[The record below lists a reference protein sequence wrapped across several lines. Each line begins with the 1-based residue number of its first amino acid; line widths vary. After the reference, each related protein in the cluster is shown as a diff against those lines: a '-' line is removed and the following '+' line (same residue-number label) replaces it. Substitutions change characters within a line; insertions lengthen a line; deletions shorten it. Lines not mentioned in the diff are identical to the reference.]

1 MRWWISLVPLLWC
14 GRLAAQ
20 QVVDDECFPADN
32 SNEART
38 MAHFAVPLAF
48 SGGSAPF
55 RPPAGRLQIGLE
67 LTYLPN
73 IDPNTTIPTTCRTDK
88 HSPENTDLLFL
99 APRPRVA
106 LGLPAGFQVEAS
118 WIPPIR
124 LSEVKANLVGVAI
137 SRTFSLSGK
146 GGARPALLE
155 IRAHGTFGTIKAPI
169 TCDDAALQDAGSP
182 CYQGQRSNDSFKPNI
197 VGIAAALG
205 WSAGHGFFPY
215 AGAGYNHLAPRFRVN
230 FTNQFD
236 VLDRRR
242 VIVDLERG
250 VLFAGASFRPRGR
263 LELSGE
269 IYSAPVDGVTGRVML
284 RVKL

>member
-1 MRWWISLVPLLWC
+1 MKWAIVPLLWC
-14 GRLAAQ
+14 AVPLAAQ
-20 QVVDDECFPADN
+20 QVVDDECSPADN

-38 MAHFAVPLAF
+38 MAHFGVPLAF
-48 SGGSAPF
+48 SAATAPA
-55 RPPAGRLQIGLE
+55 RPAAGRLQVGLE

-88 HSPENTDLLFL
+88 HSPENTDLLFA

-106 LGLPAGFQVEAS
+106 LGLPGGFQLEAS

-124 LSEVKANLVGVAI
+124 MSEVKANLVGVAL
-137 SRTFSLSGK
+137 SRTFALSGSE
-146 GGARPALLE
+146 RPALLE
-155 IRAHGTFGTIKAPI
+155 LRAHGTFGVIKAPI
-169 TCDDAALQDAGSP
+169 TCDDAALQDANSP

-197 VGIAAALG
+197 IGISASLG

-236 VLDRRR
+236 VLDRRLVR
-242 VIVDLERG
+242 VDLERA
-250 VLFAGASFRPRGR
+250 VLFAGATFQPRGR

-269 IYSAPVDGVTGRVML
+269 IYSAPVDAVTGRVML
-284 RVKL
+284 RVKI